1 MLNFAFTS
9 EVWLNI
15 LFQALAAGFIGP
27 AFAML
32 FTVPTRFLALIG
44 LGSALTR
51 GVRALLEA
59 MNVEI
64 VVATFLACC
73 VCSLIFIYFGPK
85 LRAPRPIFTVP
96 CIISMIPGVDAYN
109 ALLALLSISEA
120 IDHQELTANI
130 TMLFHSGMRAIGII
144 FAIAVGIAIPPLFFY
159 RYRHTKL

>member
-96 CIISMIPGVDAYN
+96 CIISLIPGVHAYH
-109 ALLALLSISEA
+109 ALLALMQV
-120 IDHQELTANI
+120 IDNSDVAQSTIYIHE
-130 TMLFHSGMRAIGII
+130 LFHRGMLSLGII
-144 FAIAVGIAIPPLFFY
+144 SAIAVGIAIPPLFFY
-159 RYRHTKL
+159 KYRHTKL

>member
-32 FTVPTRFLALIG
+32 FTVPTRFLALIA

-85 LRAPRPIFTVP
+85 LHAPRPIFTVP
-96 CIISMIPGVDAYN
+96 
-109 ALLALLSISEA
+109 
-120 IDHQELTANI
+120 
-130 TMLFHSGMRAIGII
+130 
-144 FAIAVGIAIPPLFFY
+144 
-159 RYRHTKL
+159 

>member
-1 MLNFAFTS
+1 MLNFALTS
-9 EVWLNI
+9 EMWLDI
-15 LFQALAAGFIGP
+15 FLQALMAAIVGP

-32 FTVPTRFLALIG
+32 FTVPTRFLALIA

-51 GVRALLEA
+51 GVRALLVH

-96 CIISMIPGVDAYN
+96 CIISLIPGVYAYQ
-109 ALLALLSISEA
+109 ALLALMQV
-120 IDHQELTANI
+120 IDSSDMTQSNVYIHE
-130 TMLFHSGMRAIGII
+130 LFHRGMLSVGIVS
-144 FAIAVGIAIPPLFFY
+144 AIAVGIAIPPLFFY
-159 RYRHTKL
+159 KYRHTKL

>member
-1 MLNFAFTS
+1 MLNFNLTGDI
-9 EVWLNI
+9 WLNI

-44 LGSALTR
+44 VGAAITR

-64 VVATFLACC
+64 VIATFLACC
-73 VCSLIFIYFGPK
+73 VCSLMFIYFGPK

-96 CIISMIPGVDAYN
+96 CIISLIPGVHAYH
-109 ALLALLSISEA
+109 ALLQV
-120 IDHQELTANI
+120 IDNSDVAQSTYYIHE
-130 TMLFHSGMRAIGII
+130 LFHRGMLSLGII
-144 FAIAVGIAIPPLFFY
+144 SAIAVGIAIPPLFFY
-159 RYRHTKL
+159 QYRHTKL